1 MKGNKRFLSDDK
13 CAQAFRSLK
22 DYLSKSLLLSKSIE
36 GEPLYLY
43 LAVTKYAILRALVR
57 EEEKVQ

>member
-1 MKGNKRFLSDDK
+1 M
-13 CAQAFRSLK
+13 LK
-22 DYLSKSLLLSKSIE
+22 EYLSKPPLLSKLVE

-43 LAVTKYAILRALVR
+43 LAVTEYAISGALVK